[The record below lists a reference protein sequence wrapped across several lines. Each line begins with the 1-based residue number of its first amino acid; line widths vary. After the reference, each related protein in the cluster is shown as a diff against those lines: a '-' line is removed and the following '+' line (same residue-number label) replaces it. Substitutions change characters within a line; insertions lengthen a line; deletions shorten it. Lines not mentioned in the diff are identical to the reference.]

1 MARQSGKMKANGV
14 TYRRHVLR
22 GLAASVAAAPLGA
35 CGAAERLAPLPTKLR
50 STASFQGLPANTRLV
65 LDSTDDDRLARVAVT
80 ALRRELDYAGR
91 TGVKDLPPAVYL
103 AISGG
108 GENGAY
114 GAGILTAWSEVGT
127 RPEFKAVTG
136 VSTGALIAP
145 FAFLGPDRDKEL
157 ERFYT
162 TIDKSQVMVSR
173 GLISGVLGDSL
184 YDSGPL
190 LRLIRSVLTPDFVA
204 AIGKEYSEKG
214 RLLFVATTNLDV
226 PVGVLWNIGAI
237 AAGGNKDAPELIA
250 KILLAS
256 ASIPGALPPV
266 MIDVEAGGQRYQEM
280 HVDGGT
286 VAQVVLYPPSF
297 SGDDL
302 KEAVGPNGMRL
313 LQTVAHRERELYVI
327 RNSRPGPDFETVD
340 RSTLKIAGRAVSTLI
355 STQGIGD
362 LYQLYLVCQRDHID
376 YNVTY
381 IPNSFSEK
389 ITAPF
394 DRGYMNRLY
403 RVGREQMLAGKA
415 WSKYPPGYNPTPF
428 SQLKTVAPR

>member
-1 MARQSGKMKANGV
+1 MHRRQL
-14 TYRRHVLR
+14 LR
-22 GLAASVAAAPLGA
+22 GLATSLAVGPLGA
-35 CGAAERLAPLPTKLR
+35 CGAAERLASLPEKLR
-50 STASFQGLPANTRLV
+50 NTASFHGLPANTRLV
-65 LDSTDDDRLARVAVT
+65 LDTSDDDRLARTAAV
-80 ALRRELDYAGR
+80 ALRRELDYASRSGL
-91 TGVKDLPPAVYL
+91 KELPPAVYL

-114 GAGILTAWSEVGT
+114 GAGVLTAWSELGT
-127 RPEFKAVTG
+127 RPVFKAVTG

-145 FAFLGPDRDKEL
+145 FAFLGSAYDKDL

-184 YDSGPL
+184 YDSTPL
-190 LRLIRSVLTPDFVA
+190 LRTIRSALTPELVA
-204 AIGKEYSEKG
+204 AIGHEYAEKG

-226 PVGVLWNIGAI
+226 PVGVLWNIGGI
-237 AAGGNKDAPELIA
+237 AASGNKDAPELIA

-266 MIDVEAGGQRYQEM
+266 MIDVEAGGQRFQEM

-302 KEAVGPNGMRL
+302 IEALGPDGRQL
-313 LQTVAHRERELYVI
+313 LQTVAHRQRSLYVI

-362 LYQLYLVCQRDHID
+362 LYQLYVVCQRDHID

-381 IPNSFSEK
+381 IPEGFTEK
-389 ITAPF
+389 LGDSF

-403 RVGREQMLAGKA
+403 QFGRRQTLDGKA
-415 WSKYPPGYNPTPF
+415 WSKYPPGYNPIPF
-428 SQLKTVAPR
+428 SQIRTMIPS

>member
-1 MARQSGKMKANGV
+1 MHRRQ
-14 TYRRHVLR
+14 VLR
-22 GLAASVAAAPLGA
+22 GLAAGLAAGTLGA
-35 CGAAERLAPLPTKLR
+35 CGAGERLASLPEKLR
-50 STASFQGLPANTRLV
+50 NTASFNGLPANTRLV
-65 LDSTDDDRLARVAVT
+65 LDTSDDDRLARTAVV

-91 TGVKDLPPAVYL
+91 SGVKDLPPAVYL

-114 GAGILTAWSEVGT
+114 GAGVLTAWSETGT
-127 RPEFKAVTG
+127 RPVFKAVTG

-145 FAFLGPDRDKEL
+145 FAFLGSAYDKDL

-162 TIDKSQVMVSR
+162 TIDKSHVMVSR

-184 YDSGPL
+184 YNSTPL
-190 LRLIRSVLTPDFVA
+190 LRTIRSALTPEMVA
-204 AIGKEYSEKG
+204 AIGTEYREKG

-237 AAGGNKDAPELIA
+237 AASGNKDAPELIA

-266 MIDVEAGGQRYQEM
+266 MIDVEAGGQRFQEM

-297 SGDDL
+297 SGDNL
-302 KEAVGPNGMRL
+302 VEALGPDGRRL
-313 LQTVAHRERELYVI
+313 LQAVAHRQRSLYVI

-355 STQGIGD
+355 STQGVGD
-362 LYQLYLVCQRDHID
+362 LYQLYVVCQRDHID

-381 IPNSFSEK
+381 ISESFTEK
-389 ITAPF
+389 LSDSF

-403 RVGREQMLAGKA
+403 QFGRRQMLDGKA
-415 WSKYPPGYNPTPF
+415 WSKYPPGYDPTPF
-428 SQLKTVAPR
+428 SQIKTMIPS

>member
-1 MARQSGKMKANGV
+1 MHRRQL
-14 TYRRHVLR
+14 LR
-22 GLAASVAAAPLGA
+22 GLATGLAAGTLGA
-35 CGAAERLAPLPTKLR
+35 CGTGERLASLPEKLR
-50 STASFQGLPANTRLV
+50 SAASFHALPANTRLV
-65 LDSTDDDRLARVAVT
+65 LDTTDDDRMARIAVA

-91 TGVKDLPPAVYL
+91 SGIKDLPPAVYL

-114 GAGILTAWSEVGT
+114 GAGVLTAWSEVGT
-127 RPEFKAVTG
+127 RPVFKAVTG

-145 FAFLGPDRDKEL
+145 FAFLGSAYDKDL

-184 YDSGPL
+184 YDSTPL
-190 LRLIRSVLTPDFVA
+190 LRTIRGALTPELVA
-204 AIGKEYSEKG
+204 AIGKEYAEKG

-226 PVGVLWNIGAI
+226 PVGVLWNIGGI
-237 AAGGNKDAPELIA
+237 AASGNKDAPELIA

-266 MIDVEAGGQRYQEM
+266 MIDLEAGGQRFQEM
-280 HVDGGT
+280 HVDGGA

-297 SGDDL
+297 TAQDL
-302 KEAVGPNGMRL
+302 LEAAGPDNRQL
-313 LQTVAHRERELYVI
+313 LQAVAHRQRSFYVI

-340 RSTLKIAGRAVSTLI
+340 RSTLKIASRAVSTLI

-362 LYQLYLVCQRDHID
+362 LYQLYVVCQRDHID
-376 YNVTY
+376 YHVSY
-381 IPNSFSEK
+381 ISEGFTEK
-389 ITAPF
+389 LNDSF
-394 DRGYMNRLY
+394 DRAYMNRLY
-403 RVGREQMLAGKA
+403 QFGRRQMLDGKA

-428 SQLKTVAPR
+428 SHIKTMLPN